1 MRLFRKKTRREK
13 VEWAYGL
20 WLSTPRTTTMTKF
33 VSNMTGI
40 PRDEVWGILLGKK
53 ESNA

>member
-1 MRLFRKKTRREK
+1 MGLFRRKTKRDR
-13 VEWAYGL
+13 VEWAYSL
-20 WLSTPRTTTMTKF
+20 WLRTPRTTNMTKF

-53 ESNA
+53 E